1 MMSITASALL
11 IAASMTGGPVATP
24 AANAD
29 PIAAAVVSGVE
40 TSTGATKPSLRTA
53 VAVPEAWTIER
64 VASGRPAGLPLMYGT
79 LGALQ
84 GLDIYS
90 TRRAL
95 GGGAREAN
103 PLMRPAA
110 GSSGTML
117 AAKVLSTAGA
127 IYFAERMWKKNRT
140 GAVLLMAVINGATGA
155 IAMRNMRNAR

>member
-11 IAASMTGGPVATP
+11 LAASMTGGSVATP
-24 AANAD
+24 AASAG

-40 TSTGATKPSLRTA
+40 TSNGVTNPSLQPE
-53 VAVPEAWTIER
+53 VAVPEAWTVER
-64 VASGRPAGLPLMYGT
+64 MAAGRPAALPLMYAT
-79 LGALQ
+79 LGVLQ

-95 GGGAREAN
+95 GGGAHEAN

-117 AAKVLSTAGA
+117 AVKVLSTAGT
-127 IYFAERMWKKNRT
+127 IYFAERMWKKNRA
-140 GAVLLMAVINGATGA
+140 GAILLMAVINGATGA

>member
-11 IAASMTGGPVATP
+11 IVASMTGESVAAP
-24 AANAD
+24 AASAGR
-29 PIAAAVVSGVE
+29 IAAAMVSGVE
-40 TSTGATKPSLRTA
+40 TSTGTTKPSLRSA

-64 VASGRPAGLPLMYGT
+64 MASGRPGALPLMYGT
-79 LGALQ
+79 LGVLQ

-95 GGGAREAN
+95 GGGAHEAN

-117 AAKVLSTAGA
+117 AAKVLSTAGT